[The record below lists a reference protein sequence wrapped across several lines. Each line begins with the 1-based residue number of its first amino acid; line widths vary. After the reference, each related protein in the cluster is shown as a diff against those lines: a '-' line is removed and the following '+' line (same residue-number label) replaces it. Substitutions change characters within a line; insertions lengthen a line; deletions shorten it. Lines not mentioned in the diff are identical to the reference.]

1 MHIAPVIRTLRCLR
15 SLEVQDVLIDFNFEL
30 DGRLMSVVYQNVG
43 VVFYE
48 FNNGKPELRV
58 ELPNR

>member
-1 MHIAPVIRTLRCLR
+1 MVYRTLRCLR

-30 DGRLMSVVYQNVG
+30 DGRLMSVAYQNIG

-48 FNNGKPELRV
+48 FNDGKPELKV

>member
-1 MHIAPVIRTLRCLR
+1 VVYRTLRCLR

-30 DGRLMSVVYQNVG
+30 DGRLMSVAYQNIG

-48 FNNGKPELRV
+48 FNDGKPELKV